1 MRISQQVIRF
11 GRVSVV
17 VGALALG
24 GCVSDGYVYDDSP
37 GVYYRGSAGHPPYYY
52 YGYPGHYGYP
62 RYYAPPGYYG
72 YSPYP
77 PRVVYY
83 DHDHRGDDCR
93 HPSHRDGRHGDDRD
107 HHDRNDRDRPP
118 QDRDGRPD
126 RRPPGEVPA
135 TLPPQWRNPPRG
147 VSPEGPGSPPQARPA
162 TNDPGGAPDK
172 RRPSTAPRPE
182 PEPRGMRS
190 LRVPQS
196 VEQDKKSE
204 ARKELD

>member
-1 MRISQQVIRF
+1 MRLDEQVNAFRCAA
-11 GRVSVV
+11 VA
-17 VGALALG
+17 VGALALA
-24 GCVSDGYVYDDSP
+24 GCVSDSYIYDDDP
-37 GVYYRGSAGHPPYYY
+37 GVHYRGSVGYPPYYF

-93 HPSHRDGRHGDDRD
+93 HPSHRDGRRHDDRD
-107 HHDRNDRDRPP
+107 RDEHGDRDRPP

-126 RRPPGEVPA
+126 RRPPGVGPA
-135 TLPPQWRNPPRG
+135 TPPPQWRNPPRG
-147 VSPEGPGSPPQARPA
+147 MSPEGPGAPPQARPA
-162 TNDPGGAPDK
+162 TNHAGAAPNE
-172 RRPSTAPRPE
+172 RRPPAEPRPDE
-182 PEPRGMRS
+182 PRRGMRA
-190 LRVPQS
+190 LRVQQPADP
-196 VEQDKKSE
+196 DKKSE